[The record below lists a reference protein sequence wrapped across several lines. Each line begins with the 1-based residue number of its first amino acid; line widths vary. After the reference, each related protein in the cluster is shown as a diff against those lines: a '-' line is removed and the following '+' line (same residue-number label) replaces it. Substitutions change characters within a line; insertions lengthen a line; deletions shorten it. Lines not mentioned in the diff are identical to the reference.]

1 MEDVGG
7 AWLRAAT
14 PMEMMFETAHQK
26 GTLLICYHVILNSSV
41 RLQEEHVRTA
51 LQHLHW

>member
-7 AWLRAAT
+7 AWLRAAM

-51 LQHLHW
+51 LQRLHW